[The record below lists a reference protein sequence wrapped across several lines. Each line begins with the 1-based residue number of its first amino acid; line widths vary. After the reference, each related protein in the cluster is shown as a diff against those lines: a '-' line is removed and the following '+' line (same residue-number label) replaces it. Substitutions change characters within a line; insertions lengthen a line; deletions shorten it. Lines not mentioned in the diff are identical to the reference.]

1 MRRIAAIFTAGMIM
15 IFLTFGSS
23 SCDIENPIIDS
34 LEQALGWYGLGGD
47 LGDDLSGI
55 EDDINFG
62 QGTLPS
68 SVDLTANFPPIGDQ
82 GQYGTCVA
90 WATGYNHRS
99 YILAKSE
106 GRTSFSNSQMFSP
119 KYLFWAVPSSQ
130 KGADCNGTG
139 FEAAYDVML
148 SKGISTLQTTPYT
161 DLGDCSG
168 STSAWDAAALSFKL
182 ESYREIDVDINT
194 IKESLAQGK
203 AVSIGAKLGDNF
215 MSWDNTGDVHYSDT
229 YGYSGQHAYH
239 AMIVAGYDDNRG
251 NNGAFKVVNS
261 WGNTWGNA
269 GYIWVD
275 YNFFVSGDFCFC
287 AFVATGE
294 LENPDGDGDNVVDDP
309 NSGKDL
315 MAWELYDEDNGGGT
329 NRVAKYNAFNSG
341 TEEIPASTDW
351 NMLYIYYN
359 AYNANDYGIMLYDYY
374 SDDYGTYG
382 DDGDLYPVDPG
393 ACYGDQN
400 WYNHINIAAGYS
412 VAQVLYG
419 GEDARFS
426 WPYTMPQITGEYY
439 LVLIVDGFNA
449 ITEFDET
456 NNYFYLTDSNG
467 EPISFIN
474 GVMQETPA
482 KNYNKTINPRIGED
496 SPLQTVKS
504 EKNLN
509 TYSTQDIYKLILN
522 RLETGDIQKKAN
534 EFIKNNKNIN
544 KKTNG

>member
-23 SCDIENPIIDS
+23 SCDIEDPIIDS

-374 SDDYGTYG
+374 SDDYGAYG
-382 DDGDLYPVDPG
+382 DDGDLSVEDPS
-393 ACYGDQN
+393 ACEGDQN